1 MIEMS
6 EGMFET
12 SIIKSPKSIDAD
24 KISLYTDLTDS
35 ILHFEIQS
43 LNRIRRIPFL

>member
-6 EGMFET
+6 EGMFQT
-12 SIIKSPKSIDAD
+12 SIIKSPKSTDAD
-24 KISLYTDLTDS
+24 NTDLTDS

-43 LNRIRRIPFL
+43 LNKIRRIPFL